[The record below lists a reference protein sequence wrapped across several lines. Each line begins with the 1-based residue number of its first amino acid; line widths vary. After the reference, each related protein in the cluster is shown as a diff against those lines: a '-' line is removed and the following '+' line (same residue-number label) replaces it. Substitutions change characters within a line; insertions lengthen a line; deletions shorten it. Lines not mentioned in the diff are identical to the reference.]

1 MFFDSYFN
9 MEFVDKK
16 PSDYSYNVTAEPKEP
31 DIQPDGS
38 ITATLDFMRGEKDP
52 IKPQQ
57 SHSKSNETIYSDTES
72 DRDLFI
78 TKHYDLAIK
87 YSEEPE
93 LCAKIVNYAD
103 PIITIESK
111 EKADIQADSKR
122 PSSNFA
128 KARII

>member
-72 DRDLFI
+72 NSKSVDTVHAETRDLPATAFND
-78 TKHYDLAIK
+78 TDT
-87 YSEEPE
+87 S
-93 LCAKIVNYAD
+93 
-103 PIITIESK
+103 ITIDNTEN
-111 EKADIQADSKR
+111 ADIQADSKR

-128 KARII
+128 KARIV